1 MFHKP
6 NNKFDSLFIIIIKS
20 KKGDDVYLGRIL
32 ALGTTETGNFVAY
45 RVSSRSFP
53 NRTAKTFEDRVSI
66 VPTEGNEKDVFKNP
80 YIAYNSIR
88 IIEDKAVVSN
98 GGHTDVIA
106 DKIASGM
113 SIRDSLALS
122 LLSMDYEK
130 DDFNTPR
137 IAGVTTL
144 GGDSYIGIV
153 THEDLI
159 VEKLEKGTCAYISTY
174 EQIKPK
180 TVKYEANNAQ
190 EAAQYIMDQG
200 KFSEFTNPV
209 TSAAAFGTDNWNL
222 SSI

>member
-1 MFHKP
+1 MFKK
-6 NNKFDSLFIIIIKS
+6 KF
-20 KKGDDVYLGRIL
+20 KGDYVYLGRIL
-32 ALGTTETGNFVAY
+32 AVGSTESGQFVAY

-53 NRTAKTFEDRVSI
+53 NRVAKSFADRVSI

-88 IIEDKAVVSN
+88 IVDDTAVVSN
-98 GGHTDVIA
+98 GAHTDVIA

-113 SIRDSLALS
+113 NFRDSMALS

-137 IAGVTTL
+137 IAGVTNL
-144 GGDSYIGIV
+144 GGESYIGIV

-159 VEKLEKGTCAYISTY
+159 VEKVKKGKCAYISTY
-174 EQIKPK
+174 EKTKPELVEFK
-180 TVKYEANNAQ
+180 ASSAD
-190 EAAQYIMDQG
+190 EAAQFIMNQG

-209 TSAAAFGTDNWNL
+209 TSAAAFGKSKWDI
-222 SSI
+222 S

>member
-1 MFHKP
+1 M
-6 NNKFDSLFIIIIKS
+6 
-20 KKGDDVYLGRIL
+20 KGDEVYLGRIL
-32 ALGTTETGNFVAY
+32 AVGTTESGNFVAY

-53 NRTAKTFEDRVSI
+53 NRIAKSFEDRVSI
-66 VPTEGNEKDVFKNP
+66 VPTEGNERDVFKNP

-88 IIEDKAVVSN
+88 IVDDTAVVSN

-106 DKIASGM
+106 DKIGSGM
-113 SIRDSLALS
+113 SIRDSMVLS

-144 GGDSYIGIV
+144 NGDSYIGIV
-153 THEDLI
+153 THQDLI
-159 VEKLEKGTCAYISTY
+159 VEKLETGTCAYISTY
-174 EQIKPK
+174 EQVKPK
-180 TVKYEANNAQ
+180 LVEYKANNAQ
-190 EAAQYIMDQG
+190 EAAQFIMDQG

-209 TSAAAFGTDNWNL
+209 TSTAAFGTNGWEI